1 MCGYC
6 YRDMVHIRELGR
18 VQCKCTKIKSNTC
31 QTDISMLHCI
41 YSNRSFRYHHHL
53 NHEKLVFY
61 AININSWR
69 LIKTE
74 KAIGVK

>member
-1 MCGYC
+1 MCGCC

-18 VQCKCTKIKSNTC
+18 VQCMCTKIKSNTC
-31 QTDISMLHCI
+31 QTDLSMLYI
-41 YSNRSFRYHHHL
+41 QTEFFRYHHHL
-53 NHEKLVFY
+53 NNEKLVFY
-61 AININSWR
+61 AININSKR